1 MAFEPRYGISAQ
13 TAVALMAIER
23 SRTVIEQQP
32 VHPALI
38 TSLRESARLL
48 STHYSTQIEGNR
60 LTLPEVKK
68 VIAGEGGFPGR
79 ERDEKE
85 VLNYYKA
92 ADKAEALAALKRPL
106 KEEDIQLLHGLA
118 FEGRAKPTSYRDGQ
132 NVIRDGRG
140 GHIVYMPP
148 EAKEVVSLMGE
159 LVAWI
164 NLTIAEK
171 QIPAPVIAALAH
183 YQFATIHPYYDGN
196 GRTARLLATLILH
209 RCGYGLKGIFSLEE
223 YYAKNLEA
231 YYEALTVGP
240 SHNYHLGRAGADV
253 SHFVQYFCEGM
264 SDAFAKIQARTENME
279 VPAGEGLSEKLLR
292 ELRPLQRTVLG
303 LFQKSQVVTSKEIAV
318 YLGIPP
324 RQAAIQCATWV
335 TEGFL
340 MIADSSKKG
349 RTYRVAEK
357 WERLLT

>member
-1 MAFEPRYGISAQ
+1 
-13 TAVALMAIER
+13 
-23 SRTVIEQQP
+23 
-32 VHPALI
+32 
-38 TSLRESARLL
+38 LRESARLL

-60 LTLPEVKK
+60 LTLPEVKQ
-68 VIAGEGGFPGR
+68 VIAGHGGFPGR

-92 ADKAEALAALKRPL
+92 ADKAEALAAIKRPL
-106 KEEDIQLLHGLA
+106 KEEDIQLLHGLT
-118 FEGRAKPTSYRDGQ
+118 FEGRPKPTPYRDGQ
-132 NVIRDGRG
+132 NVIRDGRD

-148 EAKEVVSLMGE
+148 EAKEVSPLMKD
-159 LVAWI
+159 LVRWI

-171 QIPAPVIAALAH
+171 QVPSPVIAALTH

-240 SHNYHLGRAGADV
+240 SHNYHLGRAEADV

-264 SDAFAKIQARTENME
+264 ADAFAKIQARTEKME
-279 VPAGEGLSEKLLR
+279 APFDEGLNEKVLR

-303 LFQKSQVVTSKEIAV
+303 LFQKSQVVTSKEIAA

-324 RQAAIQCATWV
+324 RQGTIQCVTWV

-340 MIADSSKKG
+340 ILADSSKKA
-349 RTYRVAEK
+349 RTYRLADR
-357 WERLLT
+357 WERLIA